1 MKPEVVGAK
10 VSQYEAFLAEII
22 ARNDNEIEEII
33 AEIGKLEE
41 GLVSIS
47 VYTQEEKELIAE
59 RFRLADANWKLVES
73 FPGHFEHEDRK
84 MERESALGEA
94 DKMSK
99 TLNQH
104 DAVERRIINLEA
116 QLLSFKEDSTTL
128 GDTQLIT
135 IFQEALSRIH
145 IPQG

>member
-1 MKPEVVGAK
+1 M
-10 VSQYEAFLAEII
+10 
-22 ARNDNEIEEII
+22 
-33 AEIGKLEE
+33 
-41 GLVSIS
+41 
-47 VYTQEEKELIAE
+47 YTQEEKELIAE

-84 MERESALGEA
+84 MKRESVLREA

-99 TLNQH
+99 ALNQH

-116 QLLSFKEDSTTL
+116 QLLSFKEDSATL

>member
-41 GLVSIS
+41 GLASIS

-73 FPGHFEHEDRK
+73 FLEHFEHEDRK
-84 MERESALGEA
+84 MERASVLREA

-116 QLLSFKEDSTTL
+116 QLISFEEDSATL
-128 GDTQLIT
+128 ADTQLMVT
-135 IFQEALSRIH
+135 FQEALTRIR
-145 IPQG
+145 IPQ